1 MDGLHGCVTSM
12 TDIKNFDI
20 PEIEEFLFKEARL
33 LDERHFDDW
42 LALFADTGWY
52 WVPILPHQDN
62 PFDTVSIIYDDR
74 KLLET
79 RIRRLNNYNIHAESP
94 PSLTS
99 RIIGNVVLDEFDIKS
114 GFYEVSSRFQLV
126 EYRGDRQRIFAGTI
140 LHILS
145 SDNSGIRIQG
155 KRVNLVNAESMLEGI
170 NILF

>member
-1 MDGLHGCVTSM
+1 MDELHGCVTSM

-20 PEIEEFLFKEARL
+20 PKIEEFLFEESRL

-52 WVPILPHQDN
+52 WVPISPKQGS

-79 RIRRLNNYNIHAESP
+79 RVRRLNNDNIHAETP

-99 RIIGNVVLDEFDIKS
+99 RIVGNVVLDNFDIKS
-114 GFYEVSSRFQLV
+114 GSYEVSSRFQLV
-126 EYRGDRQRIFAGTI
+126 ESRGDRQRIFAGTM
-140 LHILS
+140 LHSLI
-145 SDNSGIRIQG
+145 SDNSEIRIQG
-155 KRVNLVNAESMLEGI
+155 KRVNLVNAESMFEGI